1 MTDKQQQIIDILQTK
16 SSIKQQVFT
25 NTFETFKELKTLLRD
40 TANRY
45 NKAMN
50 SSGVNKL
57 FEFRYTGE
65 FLAELR
71 VAGDVLIFY
80 MHSNVFDFDRDHAVR
95 KSKYLKDDPTAAYS
109 GIINIYNFL
118 ADSFKYDRN
127 EDLGYLI
134 GRIFINKDKQFFV
147 EGKRQDE
154 SAVPK
159 FGTKTVDAEAL
170 RTITESAIAY
180 SLQFDLLVPP
190 YDRVKVTNVEHI
202 SKKKYQGQLKTGKR
216 LGFGFRSDDIDG
228 EATRYTGG

>member
-1 MTDKQQQIIDILQTK
+1 MTDKQQQITDILQTK
-16 SSIKQQVFT
+16 SSIKQTVFS
-25 NTFETFKELKTLLRD
+25 NTLETFKELKTLLRQ
-40 TANRY
+40 TATRY
-45 NKAMN
+45 NGALN
-50 SSGVNKL
+50 STGVNKL

-80 MHSNVFDFDRDHAVR
+80 MHSNVFDFDRDHAVK
-95 KSKYLKDDPTAAYS
+95 KSKYLKEDPTAAYS
-109 GIINIYNFL
+109 GVINIYNFL
-118 ADSFKYDRN
+118 ADSFKYERN

-134 GRIFINKDKQFFV
+134 GRIFINKNKHYFV

-154 SAVPK
+154 SAHPQ
-159 FGTKTVDAEAL
+159 FGNNTIDREAL
-170 RTITESAIAY
+170 QAITENAIAY

-190 YDRVKVTNVEHI
+190 YDRVKVTNVEQI

-228 EATRYTGG
+228 DTTHYTGG

>member
-25 NTFETFKELKTLLRD
+25 NTLDTFKVLKTRLRES
-40 TANRY
+40 AAEY

-50 SSGVNKL
+50 STGVNKL

-71 VAGDVLIFY
+71 VAGDILIFY

-95 KSKYLKDDPTAAYS
+95 KSEYLKDDPTAGYS
-109 GIINIYNFL
+109 GVINIYNFL
-118 ADSFKYDRN
+118 ADSFKYDRT

-134 GRIFINKDKQFFV
+134 ARIFINKDKHYFV

-154 SAVPK
+154 SAHPQ
-159 FGTKTVDAEAL
+159 FGSNVIDKHTLGRIIENA
-170 RTITESAIAY
+170 ITY

-228 EATRYTGG
+228 ETKRYTGG